1 MASFEIPTHQCHSYS
16 EVQYCAL
23 KPMVKF
29 SKQFEGQ
36 LVPEWKEAFVDYW
49 QLKKDIKNLQ
59 LAACEGC
66 KEAAPP
72 PSQCQAPA
80 AASHWV
86 MRLPFLNP
94 LGHHK
99 EHGIIQA
106 CTSECIITIFHV
118 WLVEMIA

>member
-1 MASFEIPTHQCHSYS
+1 MASFETPGQQYHSCG
-16 EVQYCAL
+16 ELQYCTL

-49 QLKKDIKNLQ
+49 QLKRDIKNLQ
-59 LAACEGC
+59 VAAGEGSD
-66 KEAAPP
+66 KAAPP
-72 PSQCQAPA
+72 PSQWQAPA

-94 LGHHK
+94 HGHQK
-99 EHGIIQA
+99 ENSVIQA
-106 CTSECIITIFHV
+106 CTPERIVTFPI
-118 WLVEMIA
+118 LVG